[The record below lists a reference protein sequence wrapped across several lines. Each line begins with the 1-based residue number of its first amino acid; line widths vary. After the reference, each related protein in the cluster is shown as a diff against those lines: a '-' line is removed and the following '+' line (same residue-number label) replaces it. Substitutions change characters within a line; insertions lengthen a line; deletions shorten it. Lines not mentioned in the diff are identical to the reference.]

1 MSTAA
6 HNPNQALDEIAA
18 QIVALTGC
26 ADDVARIAA
35 GSYLAFGNDPR
46 HGLGDA
52 PAGKGSLFAKA
63 ETALNAWL
71 ASPAL
76 LMAAE

>member
-1 MSTAA
+1 MSTATHPLNA
-6 HNPNQALDEIAA
+6 RRDEIAA
-18 QIVALTGC
+18 EIVALTGC
-26 ADDVARIAA
+26 TDEVARIAS
-35 GSYLAFGNDPR
+35 GSFLAFGNDPR

-76 LMAAE
+76 RWAAE

>member
-1 MSTAA
+1 MSTATQ
-6 HNPNQALDEIAA
+6 NPNQARAEIAA
-18 QIVALTGC
+18 QIVALTNC
-26 ADDVARIAA
+26 TAEVAGIAA

-63 ETALNAWL
+63 ETALNAWI

-76 LMAAE
+76 RWAAE